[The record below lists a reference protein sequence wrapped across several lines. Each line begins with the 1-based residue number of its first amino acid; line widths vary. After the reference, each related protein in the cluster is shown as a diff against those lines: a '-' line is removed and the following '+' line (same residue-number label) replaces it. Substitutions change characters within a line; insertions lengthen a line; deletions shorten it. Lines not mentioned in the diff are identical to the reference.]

1 MVAPGTMVP
10 RHATS
15 RTYACLPM
23 TEQASPAASAAISL
37 SGQILGR
44 FIIGERLGK
53 GGMGEVYRAEDTR
66 LKRTVAIKRLSPYL
80 RSDPLYR
87 RRFQEEAERAS
98 RFTDPHVAAI
108 YDVIDEQGET
118 LLVMEFVEG
127 QTLRRRLHEPMSL
140 DEFLRIA
147 IECAEALVAADHVG
161 IVHCDIKP
169 ENIMLSTSGMV
180 KILDFGVAKFLPRSD
195 QSSTVDRSGT
205 IGGTPAYMSPE
216 VLLEK
221 GADGRSDVF
230 SLGLVLYEAL
240 AGHHPFL
247 SDSYVATT
255 HRILH
260 EKATS
265 IRVFNPS
272 VSPELERVV
281 ARTLAKDPEDRY
293 ASARELL
300 EDLRDVQTGVTP
312 SKLLPARRLHVP
324 RRPRALLVSG
334 VAAVVVLA
342 VTAFVAR
349 SSIRRWVG
357 IGQPPVAQM
366 HLAILP
372 FTPASNDPNSRAFA
386 QGLTETLAVRLT
398 QLTSSYPLQI
408 VSPREISAEEIQTAE
423 QARKNFGANLVLEGN
438 LRESNTLMRISYS
451 LVDTSNLTQLR
462 GDTVTVESSKPFEV
476 EDQVLQSVVGTLG
489 LELRPG
495 EKTALLAHGTSQPAA
510 YDYYLRGR
518 GYLQEYHRPENLES
532 AITVFNHALET
543 DPNYALAY
551 AGLGEAYLHE
561 YDRKREPSWVDKA
574 LASCK
579 KAISLANDLANGH
592 VCLGMVNNSTG
603 RYEEAAQE
611 MQRAVQL
618 DPTSDDALRGLA
630 SAYESLGKAKD
641 AEQTYLRAIEL
652 RPQYWGGY
660 AWLGGFYWRHARYDD
675 AARMYTE
682 MIALA
687 PDSFQGYSNLGAM
700 YLLQGR
706 YNEAIPQVQRSIAI
720 YPTLDGYSNLATA
733 YFFQGNF
740 AEAAQTY
747 EQALHIG
754 GSDSLAYIGWGN
766 LAEAYYWIPGQ
777 RDHAATVYGRAVSSA
792 KDRER
797 VNPRDLTALHYL
809 ALYEAMLGHEDEAL
823 RYLEHAL
830 RISHNDPELLFNAAK
845 VYAKLGKTEIALGL
859 IEQAIAAGYSRFFVR
874 DDPMFR
880 SLANNLQF
888 QRLVASNTRGGNTP

>member
-1 MVAPGTMVP
+1 MA
-10 RHATS
+10 
-15 RTYACLPM
+15 
-23 TEQASPAASAAISL
+23 EQASAATSVSASL
-37 SGQILGR
+37 SGQTLGR
-44 FIIGERLGK
+44 FVIGERLGK

-98 RFTDPHVAAI
+98 RFADPHVAAI

-127 QTLRRRLHEPMSL
+127 QTLRRRLHESMSL
-140 DEFLRIA
+140 EDFLRIA
-147 IECAEALVAADHVG
+147 IECAEALLAADHVG

-169 ENIMLSTSGMV
+169 ENIMLSSSGIV

-195 QSSTVDRSGT
+195 QSSTIDRSGT

-221 GADGRSDVF
+221 GADVRSDIF

-260 EKATS
+260 EKATP

-272 VSPELERVV
+272 VSAELERIV
-281 ARTLAKDPEDRY
+281 ARAMAKDPEDRY
-293 ASARELL
+293 ANAQELL

-312 SKLLPARRLHVP
+312 SKLLPARKLHAP
-324 RRPRALLVSG
+324 RRSVGLVVWG
-334 VAAVVVLA
+334 LVASLVVAGAVFA
-342 VTAFVAR
+342 AR
-349 SSIRRWVG
+349 SGISRWLG

-408 VSPREISAEEIQTAE
+408 VSPREISADEIKTAE
-423 QARKNFGANLVLEGN
+423 QARKNFGVNLVLEGN
-438 LRESNTLMRISYS
+438 LRESNNLVRISYS

-462 GDTVTVESSKPFEV
+462 GDTVTVESSKPFDV
-476 EDQVLQSVVGTLG
+476 EDRVLQSVVGLLG
-489 LELRPG
+489 LELRPR

-518 GYLQEYHRPENLES
+518 GYLQEYERPENLNS
-532 AITVFNHALET
+532 AITVFHNALKE

-551 AGLGEAYLHE
+551 AGLGEAYFHQYEQTRVSSRVNEALE
-561 YDRKREPSWVDKA
+561 SCKRAVA
-574 LASCK
+574 LAS
-579 KAISLANDLANGH
+579 DLANGH
-592 VCLGMVNNSTG
+592 VCLGMVYNGTG
-603 RYEEAAQE
+603 KYENAVDEFG
-611 MQRAVQL
+611 RAVQL
-618 DPTSDDALRGLA
+618 DPTGDDGFTGLGYAYEQLGEADDAER
-630 SAYESLGKAKD
+630 
-641 AEQTYLRAIEL
+641 TYLRAVEL

-660 AWLGGFYWRHARYDD
+660 AWLGGLYFRKARYQD

-687 PDSFQGYSNLGAM
+687 PDSFRGYSNLGGI
-700 YLLQGR
+700 YLFQGR
-706 YNEAIPQVQRSIAI
+706 YGDAVPQFQRSVSI
-720 YPTLDGYSNLATA
+720 YPTGDAYSNLGVAYFLQGSYADAARTYEKAAEIGSNSTTA
-733 YFFQGNF
+733 Y
-740 AEAAQTY
+740 
-747 EQALHIG
+747 LV
-754 GSDSLAYIGWGN
+754 WGN
-766 LAEAYYWIPGQ
+766 LAEAYYWAPGD
-777 RDHAATVYGRAVSSA
+777 RDRAYAIYRKAMSLA
-792 KDRER
+792 LEQLR
-797 VNPRDLTALHYL
+797 VNGRELQALEAL
-809 ALYEAMLGHEDEAL
+809 ALYSSALGDKRGAFDYLQKAL
-823 RYLEHAL
+823 HRAPD
-830 RISHNDPELLFNAAK
+830 DPDVLFNAAK
-845 VYAKLGKTEIALGL
+845 VHAQFGDNPSAVKFLQGAVK
-859 IEQAIAAGYSRFFVR
+859 AGFSVFFVR
-874 DDPMFR
+874 DDPVFR
-880 SLANNLQF
+880 PLADDVQF
-888 QRLVASNTRGGNTP
+888 RKLVGQ

>member
-1 MVAPGTMVP
+1 
-10 RHATS
+10 
-15 RTYACLPM
+15 
-23 TEQASPAASAAISL
+23 
-37 SGQILGR
+37 
-44 FIIGERLGK
+44 
-53 GGMGEVYRAEDTR
+53 MGEVYRADDTR
-66 LKRTVAIKRLSPYL
+66 LKRTVAVKRLSPYL

-118 LLVMEFVEG
+118 LLVMEYVEG
-127 QTLRRRLHEPMSL
+127 QTLRRRLHEPMSVE
-140 DEFLRIA
+140 DFLKIA
-147 IECAEALVAADHVG
+147 IECAEALVAADQVG

-169 ENIMLSTSGMV
+169 ENIMLSTSGIV

-195 QSSTVDRSGT
+195 QSSTIDRSGT

-260 EKATS
+260 EKAAP
-265 IRVFNPS
+265 IRVFNPT
-272 VSPELERVV
+272 VPADLEHIVGR
-281 ARTLAKDPEDRY
+281 AMAKEPEDRY
-293 ASARELL
+293 PNAKELL

-312 SKLLPARRLHVP
+312 SKLLPVRRKHMP
-324 RRPRALLVSG
+324 PQSRALLTWG
-334 VAAVVVLA
+334 LAVILVLA
-342 VTAFVAR
+342 GLLFATR
-349 SSIRRWVG
+349 SRIRQWLG

-372 FTPASNDPNSRAFA
+372 FTPSSNDASSRAFA

-398 QLTSSYPLQI
+398 QLTSTYPLQI
-408 VSPREISAEEIQTAE
+408 VSPREISADEIKTAE
-423 QARKNFGANLVLEGN
+423 QARKNFGVNLVLEGN
-438 LRESNTLMRISYS
+438 LRESNNLVRVSYS

-462 GDTVTVESSKPFEV
+462 GDTVTVESSKPFDV
-476 EDQVLQSVVGTLG
+476 EDRVLQSVVGLLG

-495 EKTALLAHGTSQPAA
+495 EKMALLAHGTSKPAA

-561 YDRKREPSWVDKA
+561 YDRQREASWVDKA
-574 LASCK
+574 LQSCK

-592 VCLGMVNNSTG
+592 ICLGMVDNSTG
-603 RYEEAAQE
+603 HYEEAVQE
-611 MQRAVQL
+611 MQHAVQL

-630 SAYESLGKAKD
+630 SAYESLGRAND
-641 AEQTYLRAIEL
+641 AERTYLRAIEL

-687 PDSFQGYSNLGAM
+687 PDSFQGYNNLGVM

-706 YNEAIPQVQRSIAI
+706 YKDAIPQFQRSAAI
-720 YPTLDGYSNLATA
+720 SPSLDAYSNLATA
-733 YFFQGNF
+733 LFLQGNF
-740 AEAAQTY
+740 ADAAHTY
-747 EQALHIG
+747 EHALEVG
-754 GSDSLAYIGWGN
+754 ETDALAYIAWGN
-766 LAEAYYWIPGQ
+766 LAEAYYWTPGQ
-777 RDHAATVYGRAVSSA
+777 RERAAAAYRKAASLA
-792 KDRER
+792 NDRLKVNER
-797 VNPRDLTALHYL
+797 DGFATYHL
-809 ALYEAMLGHEDEAL
+809 ALYEAMLGQRGPALDHLDKAL
-823 RYLEHAL
+823 RLL
-830 RISHNDPELLFNAAK
+830 NSDSELLFNAGKIHAQ
-845 VYAKLGKTEIALGL
+845 LGQPETALNFL
-859 IEQAIAAGYSRFFVR
+859 QKSLASGYSVPFVR
-874 DDPMFR
+874 DDPMFKD
-880 SLANNLQF
+880 LAGNVQF
-888 QRLVASNTRGGNTP
+888 QKLVSR

>member
-1 MVAPGTMVP
+1 MPLPAITPGF
-10 RHATS
+10 
-15 RTYACLPM
+15 PM
-23 TEQASPAASAAISL
+23 AEQASPATSVSTSL
-37 SGQILGR
+37 SGQTLGR
-44 FIIGERLGK
+44 FVIGERLGK

-66 LKRTVAIKRLSPYL
+66 LKRAVAIKRLSPYL

-108 YDVIDEQGET
+108 YDVMDEQGEI

-140 DEFLRIA
+140 DDFLTIA

-169 ENIMLSTSGMV
+169 ENIMLSTSGVV

-195 QSSTVDRSGT
+195 QSSTIDRSGT

-221 GADGRSDVF
+221 GADGRSDIF

-260 EKATS
+260 EKATP

-272 VSPELERVV
+272 VSAELERIV
-281 ARTLAKDPEDRY
+281 ARAMAKDPEDRY
-293 ASARELL
+293 ANAQELL

-324 RRPRALLVSG
+324 RRSRRLLVWALTAILV
-334 VAAVVVLA
+334 VAGSLFA
-342 VTAFVAR
+342 AR
-349 SSIRRWVG
+349 SRMSQWFG
-357 IGQPPVAQM
+357 FGQPPVAQM

-372 FTPASNDPNSRAFA
+372 FTPASNDANSRAFA

-408 VSPREISAEEIQTAE
+408 VSPREISAEEIKTAE

-438 LRESNTLMRISYS
+438 LRESNNLVRVSYS
-451 LVDTSNLTQLR
+451 LVDTTNLTQLR
-462 GDTVTVESSKPFEV
+462 GDTVTVESSKPFDV
-476 EDQVLQSVVGTLG
+476 EDRVLQSVVGLLG

-495 EKTALLAHGTSQPAA
+495 EKVALLAHGTSQPAA

-551 AGLGEAYLHE
+551 AGLGEAYLHQ
-561 YDRKREPSWVDKA
+561 YDRQRDAAWVEKA
-574 LASCK
+574 LQSCK
-579 KAISLANDLANGH
+579 KAISLADDLANGH
-592 VCLGMVNNSTG
+592 TCLGMVDNSTG
-603 RYEEAAQE
+603 HYEEAVQQ
-611 MQRAVQL
+611 MQRALQL
-618 DPTSDDALRGLA
+618 DPTSDDTLRGLA

-687 PDSFQGYSNLGAM
+687 PDSFQGYNNLGVM

-706 YNEAIPQVQRSIAI
+706 YKDAIPQFQRSAAIA
-720 YPTLDGYSNLATA
+720 PSLDAYSNLATA
-733 YFFQGNF
+733 FFLQGNF
-740 AEAAQTY
+740 ADAAHTY
-747 EQALHIG
+747 ERAADIG
-754 GSDSLAYIGWGN
+754 QNDALAYIAWGN
-766 LAEAYYWIPGQ
+766 LAEAYYWTPGQ
-777 RDHAATVYGRAVSSA
+777 RERATAAYQKAASLAGDRLKVNGRDGFAIY
-792 KDRER
+792 
-797 VNPRDLTALHYL
+797 HL
-809 ALYEAMLGHEDEAL
+809 ALYQAMLGQQDSAFRHLEEASRL
-823 RYLEHAL
+823 LHGD
-830 RISHNDPELLFNAAK
+830 SELLFNAAK
-845 VYAKLGKTEIALGL
+845 IYMQLRRPEAALAYL
-859 IEQAIAAGYSRFFVR
+859 QKSLAAGYSVPFVR

-880 SLANNLQF
+880 NLASNVQF
-888 QRLVASNTRGGNTP
+888 QRLVSNQ

>member
-1 MVAPGTMVP
+1 
-10 RHATS
+10 
-15 RTYACLPM
+15 
-23 TEQASPAASAAISL
+23 
-37 SGQILGR
+37 
-44 FIIGERLGK
+44 
-53 GGMGEVYRAEDTR
+53 MGEVYRAEDTR

-87 RRFQEEAERAS
+87 RRFQEEAERGS

-140 DEFLRIA
+140 DDFLKIA

-169 ENIMLSTSGMV
+169 ENIMLSTSGIV

-195 QSSTVDRSGT
+195 QSSTIDRSGM

-221 GADGRSDVF
+221 GADGRSDIF

-260 EKATS
+260 EKATP
-265 IRVFNPS
+265 IRVFNSS
-272 VSPELERVV
+272 VSVELERIV
-281 ARTLAKDPEDRY
+281 ARAMAKDPEDRY
-293 ASARELL
+293 ANAQELL

-312 SKLLPARRLHVP
+312 SKLLPVRRLPIP
-324 RRPRALLVSG
+324 RRPRQVLVWGLAVAL
-334 VAAVVVLA
+334 VLA
-342 VTAFVAR
+342 GAVIAAR
-349 SSIRRWVG
+349 SRISRWLG

-398 QLTSSYPLQI
+398 QLTSAYPLQI
-408 VSPREISAEEIQTAE
+408 VSPREVSADEIKTSD
-423 QARKNFGANLVLEGN
+423 QARKNFGVNLVIEGN
-438 LRESNTLMRISYS
+438 LREANNLVRVSYS
-451 LVDTSNLTQLR
+451 LVDTSNSTQLR
-462 GDTVTVESSKPFEV
+462 GDTVTVEASKPFEV
-476 EDQVLQSVVGTLG
+476 EDRVLQSVVGMLG
-489 LELRPG
+489 LELRPA
-495 EKTALLAHGTSQPAA
+495 ERATLVSHGTSQPAA

-518 GYLQEYHRPENLES
+518 GYLQEYHRPENLDS

-561 YDRKREPSWVDKA
+561 YDRKREPSWVEKATASCKRAIA
-574 LASCK
+574 LAS
-579 KAISLANDLANGH
+579 DLANGH

-603 RYEEAAQE
+603 HYEEAAKE
-611 MQRAVQL
+611 MQRAVEL

-630 SAYESLGKAKD
+630 SAYESLGKAQD
-641 AEQTYLRAIEL
+641 AEQTYLHAIEL

-687 PDSFQGYSNLGAM
+687 PDSFQGYNNLGVM

-706 YNEAIPQVQRSIAI
+706 YKDAIPQFQRSAAI
-720 YPTLDGYSNLATA
+720 SPSLDASSNLATA
-733 YFFQGNF
+733 LFLQGNF
-740 AEAAQTY
+740 ADAAHAY
-747 EQALHIG
+747 EHALEVG
-754 GSDSLAYIGWGN
+754 GNDALAYLAWGN
-766 LAEAYYWIPGQ
+766 LAEAYYWTPGQ
-777 RDHAATVYGRAVSSA
+777 RDRAAPLFQKAASLAEERLKVNGRDGFAVY
-792 KDRER
+792 
-797 VNPRDLTALHYL
+797 HL
-809 ALYEAMLGHEDEAL
+809 AFYEAMLGQSVPAL
-823 RYLEHAL
+823 GHLQQA
-830 RISHNDPELLFNAAK
+830 SHLLDGDSELLFHAAK
-845 VYAKLGKTEIALGL
+845 IHQRFGQPEAALTFL
-859 IEQAIAAGYSRFFVR
+859 QKALSAGYSVPFVR
-874 DDPMFR
+874 DDPMFKN
-880 SLANNLQF
+880 LANNVQF
-888 QRLVASNTRGGNTP
+888 QRLVSK

>member
-1 MVAPGTMVP
+1 
-10 RHATS
+10 
-15 RTYACLPM
+15 M
-23 TEQASPAASAAISL
+23 TEQASPATSVSTSL
-37 SGQILGR
+37 SGQVLGR
-44 FIIGERLGK
+44 FVIGERLGK

-66 LKRTVAIKRLSPYL
+66 LKRAVAIKRLSPYL

-108 YDVIDEQGET
+108 YDVMDEQGET

-127 QTLRRRLHEPMSL
+127 QTLRRRLHQPMSL
-140 DEFLRIA
+140 DDFLRIA
-147 IECAEALVAADHVG
+147 IECAEALVAADRVG

-169 ENIMLSTSGMV
+169 ENIMLSTSGVV

-195 QSSTVDRSGT
+195 QSSTIDRSGT

-221 GADGRSDVF
+221 GADGRSDIF

-260 EKATS
+260 EKATP

-272 VSPELERVV
+272 VSAELEHIV
-281 ARTLAKDPEDRY
+281 ARAMAKDPEDRY
-293 ASARELL
+293 ANAQELV
-300 EDLRDVQTGVTP
+300 EDLQDVQSGVTS

-324 RRPRALLVSG
+324 RQSRRLLVW
-334 VAAVVVLA
+334 VLA
-342 VTAFVAR
+342 GSLLVAGAVFAAR
-349 SSIRRWVG
+349 SRISRWFA

-408 VSPREISAEEIQTAE
+408 VSPREISADEIKTAE
-423 QARKNFGANLVLEGN
+423 QARKNFGVNLVLEGN
-438 LRESNTLMRISYS
+438 LRESNNLVRISYS

-462 GDTVTVESSKPFEV
+462 GDTVTVELSKPFDV
-476 EDQVLQSVVGTLG
+476 EDRVLQSVVGLLG

-495 EKTALLAHGTSQPAA
+495 EKVALLAHGTNQPAA

-561 YDRKREPSWVDKA
+561 YDRKREASWVDKA
-574 LASCK
+574 LQSCK
-579 KAISLANDLANGH
+579 KAISLAGDLANGH

-603 RYEEAAQE
+603 HYEEAAQE

-618 DPTSDDALRGLA
+618 DPTSDDAVRGLA
-630 SAYESLGKAKD
+630 SAHESLGKAKD

-706 YNEAIPQVQRSIAI
+706 YSDAIPQVQRSIAI

-733 YFFQGNF
+733 YFFQHRFGD
-740 AEAAQTY
+740 AARAY
-747 EQALHIG
+747 ELAVDIG
-754 GSDSLAYIGWGN
+754 KTDAMAYVVWGN
-766 LAEAYYWIPGQ
+766 LAEAYYWTP
-777 RDHAATVYGRAVSSA
+777 SE
-792 KDRER
+792 RER
-797 VNPRDLTALHYL
+797 AALAYEKAIKMAQDALQVNPKDTGALRRL
-809 ALYEAMLGHEDEAL
+809 GLYHAMLGHASVAQAYVGKAL
-823 RYLEHAL
+823 Q
-830 RISHNDPELLFNAAK
+830 NAASSPD
-845 VYAKLGKTEIALGL
+845 VQFYVAKTNMRLGNSDAAFSALNRSVALGFPKSW
-859 IEQAIAAGYSRFFVR
+859 IR
-874 DDPMFR
+874 DDPIFAG
-880 SLANNLQF
+880 LAPNVQF
-888 QRLVASNTRGGNTP
+888 QELVK